1 MMAYNKI
8 IRKINTG
15 FSELFSNITLIRYN
29 PDDTEQERFLVPIAH
44 VTKELYVM
52 RLQADPNLD
61 KKIQM
66 TLPRLSFEMNGLT
79 YDASRK
85 QNTNIKNFA
94 QTPGGVISQYMQV
107 PYNLDFSLYLY
118 VRNIEDGTQI
128 IEHILPYFTPDYTI
142 KINLIPE
149 MGMIK
154 EVPIILNSTEYE
166 INYEGDRDSDTRMI
180 IWTLNFTAK
189 AFLYRDAS
197 DTGLIKHTTTNIY
210 NKDNEELMVRINN
223 DVSPNTATANSN
235 WIDVTTIT
243 EY

>member
-1 MMAYNKI
+1 MAYSKI

-44 VTKELYVM
+44 ATKELYVM
-52 RLQADPNLD
+52 RLQADPDLD

-94 QTPGGVISQYMQV
+94 QTNTGAISQYMQV

-166 INYEGDRDSDTRMI
+166 INYEGDRNSDTRMI

-189 AFLYRDAS
+189 AFLYRDTS
-197 DTGLIKHTTTNIY
+197 ESGLIKHTTTNIY
-210 NKDNEELMVRINN
+210 NKNTNEKMVMINN

-235 WIDVTTIT
+235 YNIITTIT

>member
-1 MMAYNKI
+1 MAYSKI
-8 IRKINTG
+8 IRKITTG

-44 VTKELYVM
+44 ATKELYVM
-52 RLQADPNLD
+52 RLQADPDLD
-61 KKIQM
+61 KMIQM
-66 TLPRLSFEMNGLT
+66 TLPRLSFEMNGMT

-94 QTPGGVISQYMQV
+94 QTENGAISQYMQV
-107 PYNLDFSLYLY
+107 PYNMDFSLYLY

-149 MGMIK
+149 MGVVK

-166 INYEGDRDSDTRMI
+166 INYEGDRDHDTRMI

-189 AFLYRDAS
+189 AFLFRDFTE
-197 DTGLIKHTTTNIY
+197 TGLIKDTTTNIY
-210 NKDNEELMVRINN
+210 NKDSETLTVKMEDTVDPIEAT
-223 DVSPNTATANSN
+223 PNSEYTIIS
-235 WIDVTTIT
+235 TIT